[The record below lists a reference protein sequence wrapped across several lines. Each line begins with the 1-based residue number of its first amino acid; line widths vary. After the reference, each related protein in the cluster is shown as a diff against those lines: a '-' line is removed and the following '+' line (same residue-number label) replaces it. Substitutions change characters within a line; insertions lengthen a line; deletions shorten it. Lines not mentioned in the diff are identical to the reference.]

1 MSDPIDIPLSK
12 EIKAANKINGNEN
25 LKEITHQKSA
35 IQLNPGLKPPN
46 LNKSQTQP
54 SLLETNQYEG
64 FQIRTNIVNDS
75 TKFQKNKVAKEAF
88 SNHNK
93 SMSYLQIN

>member
-46 LNKSQTQP
+46 LNKS
-54 SLLETNQYEG
+54 
-64 FQIRTNIVNDS
+64 
-75 TKFQKNKVAKEAF
+75 
-88 SNHNK
+88 
-93 SMSYLQIN
+93 